1 MKENRLRSLIKGI
14 TWRMLGTLD
23 TIVISYILTGKIKV
37 ALSIGGVELF
47 SKIALYYF
55 HERVW
60 EKINFGKE
68 KEKEKEKK

>member
-1 MKENRLRSLIKGI
+1 MKENRLRSLVKGI

-68 KEKEKEKK
+68 KK

>member
-1 MKENRLRSLIKGI
+1 MKENRLRSLIKGV

-37 ALSIGGVELF
+37 ALSIGGIELF

-60 EKINFGKE
+60 EKINFGK
-68 KEKEKEKK
+68 K

>member
-23 TIVISYILTGKIKV
+23 TILISYILTGKIKT

-60 EKINFGKE
+60 EKINFGK
-68 KEKEKEKK
+68 K

>member
-23 TIVISYILTGKIKV
+23 TILISYILTGKIKV

-68 KEKEKEKK
+68 KEKEKK

>member
-23 TIVISYILTGKIKV
+23 TIVISYILTGKIKT

-60 EKINFGKE
+60 EKINFGK
-68 KEKEKEKK
+68 K

>member
-1 MKENRLRSLIKGI
+1 MKENRLRSLIKGV

-23 TIVISYILTGKIKV
+23 TIIISYILTGKIKT

-68 KEKEKEKK
+68 KEKK

>member
-1 MKENRLRSLIKGI
+1 MKENRLRSLIKGV

-23 TIVISYILTGKIKV
+23 TIIISYILTGKIKV
-37 ALSIGGVELF
+37 ALSIGGIELF

-60 EKINFGKE
+60 EKINFGK
-68 KEKEKEKK
+68 K

>member
-1 MKENRLRSLIKGI
+1 MKENRLRSLIKGV

-23 TIVISYILTGKIKV
+23 TIIISYILTGKIKV
-37 ALSIGGVELF
+37 ALSIGGIELF

-60 EKINFGKE
+60 EKINFGKN
-68 KEKEKEKK
+68 KI

>member
-68 KEKEKEKK
+68 KK

>member
-1 MKENRLRSLIKGI
+1 MKENRLRSLIKGV

-23 TIVISYILTGKIKV
+23 TIIISYILTGKIKV

-68 KEKEKEKK
+68 KEKK